1 MTTSLVRI
9 ERRLPPAVVASLAPP
24 ATLADLD
31 RVAGIIG
38 TGLPPDL
45 KRLYLWHN
53 GTTGYGDRFEIAPGF
68 FFEPLD
74 KAVEHWRFLDD
85 ANAGELAADPE
96 FRYWQRHWFPIADDT
111 CGDHVIVETA
121 GEHQR
126 RVVPTM
132 CGNGPQPERGWPS
145 LAAWADQFLA
155 SLTPAADRDGV
166 SDIVSGRSAERGD

>member
-74 KAVEHWRFLDD
+74 KAV
-85 ANAGELAADPE
+85 
-96 FRYWQRHWFPIADDT
+96 DT

-121 GEHQR
+121 GEHQG